1 MPMKSFNINEDEPI
15 LGNHKWEQ
23 ASRKVAHRRCKD
35 KKNRKSVQLIELHGF
50 VLRICLVVKLT

>member
-35 KKNRKSVQLIELHGF
+35 KKNKNPCNSMGCT
-50 VLRICLVVKLT
+50 VLF